1 MNCLLLA
8 VSLLLAVFVSDNPLW
23 PRLAPARDLRGG
35 QGPGQDGFSGVFR
48 TQYFLRQDGISLT
61 ADVLSDGQSILWKT
75 INFSE
80 IKIDKYWF
88 YIHKQ
93 WPYANKQKV
102 LLYGDEMQ
110 SVDHL
115 NLVMLLLWV
124 PPTSH

>member
-48 TQYFLRQDGISLT
+48 TQYFLSQDGVSLT

-75 INFSE
+75 TNFSE
-80 IKIDKYWF
+80 MKIDKL
-88 YIHKQ
+88 
-93 WPYANKQKV
+93 V
-102 LLYGDEMQ
+102 LYTQAMAICK
-110 SVDHL
+110 
-115 NLVMLLLWV
+115 
-124 PPTSH
+124 